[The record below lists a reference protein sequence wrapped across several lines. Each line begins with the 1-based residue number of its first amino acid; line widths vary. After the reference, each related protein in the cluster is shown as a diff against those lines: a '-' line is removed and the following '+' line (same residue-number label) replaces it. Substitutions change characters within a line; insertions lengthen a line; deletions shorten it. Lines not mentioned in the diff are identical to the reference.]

1 MYIFLGNTQS
11 DNEANM
17 ILIIFLL
24 EMVEFAVY
32 LNQHVIYL
40 DEIFFG
46 VYNFLLGL
54 ILYNIE
60 VNGPSYCSIGKNGNC
75 GLW

>member
-1 MYIFLGNTQS
+1 MIFLHIFLGDTQS

-24 EMVEFAVY
+24 EKVEFAVY

-40 DEIFFG
+40 DENFLGFVIFFW
-46 VYNFLLGL
+46 GL
-54 ILYNIE
+54 FYIT
-60 VNGPSYCSIGKNGNC
+60 
-75 GLW
+75 